1 MALYIGT
8 KKVKI
13 NFGAT
18 TTNDVKN
25 TVFKVFMG
33 EPMFVGLHLKT
44 SDEKILKDSKGL
56 YLTVKKE
63 AN

>member
-1 MALYIGT
+1 MALYVGT

-18 TTNDVKN
+18 KEN
-25 TVFKVFMG
+25 TQNTIYKLWMG
-33 EPMFVGLHLKT
+33 EPIFVGLHLKT
-44 SDEKILKDSKGL
+44 SDGKIIKDSKGL